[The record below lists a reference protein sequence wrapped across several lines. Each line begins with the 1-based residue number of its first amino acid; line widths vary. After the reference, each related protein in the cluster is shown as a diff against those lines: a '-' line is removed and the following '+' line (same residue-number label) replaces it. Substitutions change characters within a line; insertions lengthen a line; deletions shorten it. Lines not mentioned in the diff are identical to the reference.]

1 MSRKLTSYK
10 ECIVTMFQVNMDTN
24 FKAESLKYNRKKK
37 STNLLNNYNPVKLG
51 CYAATTLHPAL

>member
-1 MSRKLTSYK
+1 MSRKFTSYK
-10 ECIVTMFQVNMDTN
+10 ECIETMFQVNMDTN

-37 STNLLNNYNPVKLG
+37 STNMLNNYNPVKLG

>member
-1 MSRKLTSYK
+1 MSRKFTSYK

-37 STNLLNNYNPVKLG
+37 IN
-51 CYAATTLHPAL
+51 